1 MSSPRWLTPHA
12 GHWLRLRHRW
22 LRRRGASRLGATG
35 LTLAWLLA
43 WTLLPLERANWQMV
57 MAHGR
62 ALFPH
67 MTHPR
72 AGDPLRALLQV
83 VWLLICRPEPR
94 PFQWPASWRR
104 AWQRGTRSLSALLRK
119 PEEVGVEV
127 EQKAPRTARWHS
139 VLLCV
144 VAGLLA
150 LLCITQPFDLEQQLV
165 FVLLLAAM
173 AWVLRAVPGRY
184 PMLMM
189 MVLSLTVSCRY
200 IWWRYTST
208 LDWLD
213 PMSLFCGMLLLFAE
227 TYAWVVLILG
237 YWQTAW
243 PLHRP
248 PAPLPD
254 DPATWP
260 SVDLMIPTYN
270 EDLAIVKGTVYA
282 ALAQDWPR
290 DKLTV
295 WLLDDGG
302 REEFRQFAE
311 GAGIRYVARPTHEH
325 AKAGNI
331 NHALKL
337 AQGELVAIFDC
348 DHLPTR
354 SFLQMT
360 VGWFF
365 KDPALGLVQT
375 PHHFFSAD
383 PFERNLQR
391 FRKMPN
397 EGALFY
403 GLVQD
408 GNDMWDATFFC
419 GSCAVIK
426 RTALNEIGG
435 IAVET
440 VTEDAH
446 TSLRLHRLGYTSA
459 YIRIP
464 QAAGLATE
472 SLSAHIGQR
481 IRWAR
486 GMVQILRL
494 DNPLFGKGINLGQR
508 LCYFNAMLHF
518 LSGIPRLIFL
528 TAPLAFLILHAYII
542 YAPAAAIALY
552 MLPHI
557 FHSAITNSRLQGKVR
572 HSFWGEVYE
581 TVLAWYIARPT
592 TVALFAPHKG
602 TFNVTAKGGL
612 TEEVYLDLGVSRPY
626 LVLILLNLIGLGF
639 GIWRIGYGLGDE
651 VPTVLLSMLWTLYNL
666 TILGGALAVAF
677 ESRQVRTNPRV
688 EMSMTAAIKLAS
700 GHIYPCTLKDY
711 SNGGVGL
718 QLATAL
724 QLQEKDSVWLLLRHG
739 QREVAFPA
747 KVQRAF
753 GHKLGLELDPMDKD
767 QHIAFIQCTFARA
780 DTWSL
785 WQTRLGRDRP
795 LHSLLDISLLGWRAY
810 WRLLRDSPLGGICI
824 VAERLGRWLLSFV
837 PRRVSPDFRY
847 QAPTSETVKG

>member
-1 MSSPRWLTPHA
+1 MLAWLVTPTAGRWC
-12 GHWLRLRHRW
+12 GIRYRFLRK
-22 LRRRGASRLGATG
+22 GGGSRLGSAG
-35 LTLAWLLA
+35 LTLFWLLA
-43 WTLLPLERANWQMV
+43 WAIFPFERHGWQWIRRN
-57 MAHGR
+57 GR
-62 ALFPH
+62 ALFPQVG
-67 MTHPR
+67 R
-72 AGDPLRALLQV
+72 VKLGDPLRILLQMI
-83 VWLLICRPEPR
+83 WLIVRRPVPLPLR
-94 PFQWPASWRR
+94 WPASWQR
-104 AWQRGTRSLSALLRK
+104 AWQWGTRSLGKLLQWQ
-119 PEEVGVEV
+119 EEKGL
-127 EQKAPRTARWHS
+127 AAARATPREARWKS

-144 VAGLLA
+144 AAGILS
-150 LLCITQPFDLEQQLV
+150 LLCITQPFSLKAQLV
-165 FVLLLAAM
+165 FVMLLAAM
-173 AWVLRAVPGRY
+173 AFILRAVPGRY

-208 LDWLD
+208 LDWFD
-213 PMSLFCGMLLLFAE
+213 PVSLTCGLLLLAAE
-227 TYAWVVLILG
+227 TYAWVVLLLG

-243 PLHRP
+243 PLNRP
-248 PAPLPD
+248 PAPLPAD
-254 DPATWP
+254 SAEWP
-260 SVDLMIPTYN
+260 TVDLMIPTYN

-282 ALAQDWPR
+282 ALALDWPA
-290 DKLTV
+290 DKLTI

-302 REEFRQFAE
+302 RESFREFAD
-311 GAGIRYVARPTHEH
+311 GVGIRYVARPTHEH

-337 AQGELVAIFDC
+337 ASGELVAIFDC

-360 VGWFF
+360 VGWFY
-365 KDPALGLVQT
+365 KDPRLGLVQT

-383 PFERNLQR
+383 PFEHNLQR

-408 GNDMWDATFFC
+408 GNDMWNASFFC

-426 RTALNEIGG
+426 RSALDEIGG

-472 SLSAHIGQR
+472 SLAAHIGQR

-494 DNPLFGKGINLGQR
+494 DNPLFGKGLNLGQR

-528 TAPLAFLILHAYII
+528 TAPLTFLILHAYII

-557 FHSAITNSRLQGKVR
+557 FHSALTNSRLQGKVR

-602 TFNVTAKGGL
+602 KFNVTAKGGM
-612 TEEVYLDLGVSRPY
+612 TEELFLDLSVSKPY
-626 LVLILLNLIGLGF
+626 LVLILLNLCGLGF
-639 GIWRIGYGLGDE
+639 GIWRIGTGPADE
-651 VPTVLLSMLWTLYNL
+651 VLTLILSMLWTLYNM

-688 EMSMTAAIKLAS
+688 EMVMPAAIKLAN
-700 GHIYPCTLKDY
+700 GHLYPCTLKDY
-711 SNGGVGL
+711 SNGGVGVL
-718 QLATAL
+718 LDAPLPLAD
-724 QLQEKDSVWLLLRHG
+724 KDRVWLLLRHG
-739 QREVAFPA
+739 QREAAFAA
-747 KVQRAF
+747 KVQRSF
-753 GHKLGLELDPMDKD
+753 GCKLGLELEPMDKA

-785 WQTRLGRDRP
+785 WQQRLGKDRP
-795 LHSLLDISLLGWRAY
+795 LHSLLDIVQLGWGAY
-810 WRLLRDSPLGGICI
+810 WRLARSSPIGPICI
-824 VAERLGRWLLSFV
+824 LLEKLARWLLSFV
-837 PRRVSPDFRY
+837 PRRVSPDFRR
-847 QAPTSETVKG
+847 QTPTTQTVKG

>member
-1 MSSPRWLTPHA
+1 MLRLLLRPHA
-12 GHWLRLRHRW
+12 LLWCRQRYRHGREWGASRSWSLLLTLLALLAWSLFPLERPGWQW
-22 LRRRGASRLGATG
+22 LRRHR
-35 LTLAWLLA
+35 
-43 WTLLPLERANWQMV
+43 
-57 MAHGR
+57 H
-62 ALFPH
+62 ALFPQLER
-67 MTHPR
+67 PR
-72 AGDPLRALLQV
+72 SGDPLRALIQLC
-83 VWLLICRPEPR
+83 WLLVRRPEPIPLR
-94 PFQWPASWRR
+94 WPEAWRR
-104 AWQRGTRSLSALLRK
+104 NWQRLTAELGRRLARFERKGVSAA
-119 PEEVGVEV
+119 VGG
-127 EQKAPRTARWHS
+127 PRVARWKAG
-139 VLLCV
+139 LFCT
-144 VAGLLA
+144 VAGLLS
-150 LLCITQPFDLEQQLV
+150 LLCITQPFDALAQLV
-165 FVLLLAAM
+165 FVVLLASM
-173 AWVLRAVPGRY
+173 ALVLRAIPGRY
-184 PMLMM
+184 PMLML
-189 MVLSLTVSCRY
+189 MVLSLIISCRY

-213 PMSLFCGMLLLFAE
+213 PVSLGCGLLLLFAE
-227 TYAWVVLILG
+227 TYAWVVLLLG

-248 PAPLPD
+248 PAPLPLD
-254 DPATWP
+254 QRLWP

-270 EDLAIVKGTVYA
+270 EDLAIVKGTVYG
-282 ALAQDWPR
+282 ALALDWPR
-290 DKLTV
+290 DKLTI
-295 WLLDDGG
+295 WLLDDGD
-302 REEFRQFAE
+302 RPAFRDFAE
-311 GAGIRYVARPTHEH
+311 EAGIRYVARPTHEH

-331 NHALKL
+331 NHALKQ

-365 KDPALGLVQT
+365 KDPSLALVQT

-383 PFERNLQR
+383 PFERNLSR

-403 GLVQD
+403 GLIQD
-408 GNDMWDATFFC
+408 GNDTWDASFFC

-426 RTALNEIGG
+426 RSALDRIGG

-494 DNPLFGKGINLGQR
+494 DNPLFGKGLNLGQR

-518 LSGIPRLIFL
+518 MSGIPRLIFL

-542 YAPAAAIALY
+542 YAPAGAIALY

-557 FHSAITNSRLQGKVR
+557 FHSALTNSRLQGKVR

-602 TFNVTAKGGL
+602 KFNVTAKGGM
-612 TEEVYLDLGVSRPY
+612 TDEVYLDLEVSRPY
-626 LVLILLNLIGLGF
+626 LLLMLLNLCGLGF
-639 GIWRIGYGLGDE
+639 GIWRIATGLPGE
-651 VPTVLLSMLWTLYNL
+651 IPTLILGMLWVLYNM

-677 ESRQVRTNPRV
+677 ESRQVRANPRV
-688 EMSMTAAIKLAS
+688 EMAMPAAIRLAS
-700 GHIYPCTLKDY
+700 GHLYPCVLKDY

-718 QLATAL
+718 ELDRELPLDGRET
-724 QLQEKDSVWLLLRHG
+724 VWLLLRNG
-739 QREVAFPA
+739 LRESLFAAQVRR
-747 KVQRAF
+747 VMGR
-753 GHKLGLELDPMDKD
+753 KLGLALAPMTRE

-785 WQTRLGRDRP
+785 WQERLGRDRP
-795 LHSLLDISLLGWRAY
+795 LHSLIDITRLGWSAY
-810 WRLLRDSPLGGICI
+810 WRLLRGSVLAPFCI
-824 VAERLGRWLLSFV
+824 ASEKLTRWLLSFL
-837 PRRVSPDFRY
+837 PRRVSPDFRS
-847 QAPTSETVKG
+847 QAPTLETVKG

>member
-1 MSSPRWLTPHA
+1 
-12 GHWLRLRHRW
+12 
-22 LRRRGASRLGATG
+22 
-35 LTLAWLLA
+35 
-43 WTLLPLERANWQMV
+43 
-57 MAHGR
+57 MA
-62 ALFPH
+62 
-67 MTHPR
+67 
-72 AGDPLRALLQV
+72 V
-83 VWLLICRPEPR
+83 
-94 PFQWPASWRR
+94 ASW
-104 AWQRGTRSLSALLRK
+104 K
-119 PEEVGVEV
+119 
-127 EQKAPRTARWHS
+127 S
-139 VLLCV
+139 VLLCA
-144 VAGLLA
+144 VAGTLS
-150 LLCITQPFDLEQQLV
+150 LLCITQPFTLQAQLV
-165 FVLLLAAM
+165 FVIMLMGM
-173 AWVLRAVPGRY
+173 AFILRAVPGRY

-208 LDWLD
+208 LDWFD
-213 PMSLFCGMLLLFAE
+213 PVSLTCGLLLLAAE
-227 TYAWVVLILG
+227 TYAWIVLLLG

-243 PLHRP
+243 PLNRP
-248 PAPLPD
+248 PAPLPAD
-254 DPATWP
+254 SAQWP

-282 ALAQDWPR
+282 ALALDWPK
-290 DKLTV
+290 DKLTI

-302 REEFRQFAE
+302 REEFGPFAE
-311 GAGIRYVARPTHEH
+311 EAGIRYVARPTHEH

-331 NHALKL
+331 NHALKQ
-337 AQGELVAIFDC
+337 ASGDLVAIFDC

-360 VGWFF
+360 VGWFYW
-365 KDPALGLVQT
+365 DPRLGVVQT

-383 PFERNLQR
+383 PFEHNLQR

-408 GNDMWDATFFC
+408 GNDMWDASFFC

-426 RTALNEIGG
+426 RSALDEIGG

-464 QAAGLATE
+464 LAAGLATE

-494 DNPLFGKGINLGQR
+494 DNPLFGKGLNLGQR

-557 FHSAITNSRLQGKVR
+557 FHSALTNSRLQGKVR

-602 TFNVTAKGGL
+602 KFNVTAKGGM
-612 TEEVYLDLGVSRPY
+612 TEEVYLDLSVSRPY
-626 LVLILLNLIGLGF
+626 LILILLNLCGLGF
-639 GIWRIGYGLGDE
+639 GIWRILHRASRRVPDPDPQHVVGPLQHDHTGRGAGGSVRVAPGAHQPQGGDGDAGSHQAGQR
-651 VPTVLLSMLWTLYNL
+651 PPLSLHP
-666 TILGGALAVAF
+666 
-677 ESRQVRTNPRV
+677 Q
-688 EMSMTAAIKLAS
+688 
-700 GHIYPCTLKDY
+700 DY
-711 SNGGVGL
+711 SNGGVGSSRCASASGG
-718 QLATAL
+718 QGAGLAVAAL
-724 QLQEKDSVWLLLRHG
+724 WTPG
-739 QREVAFPA
+739 AAFPA
-747 KVQRAF
+747 RVQRVF
-753 GHKLGLELDPMDKD
+753 GSRLGLELEPMDKA

-785 WQTRLGRDRP
+785 WQKRLGSDRP
-795 LHSLLDISLLGWRAY
+795 LHSFFQIVQLGWGAY
-810 WRLLRDSPLGGICI
+810 WRLLRSTPLASFCI
-824 VAERLGRWLLSFV
+824 LSEKLVFWLLSFV
-837 PRRVSPDFRY
+837 PRRVSPDFGSG
-847 QAPTSETVKG
+847 TSTAQTVKAS